1 MLYRE
6 NSPLIGLDSSEPLRL
21 MVVVMALLLL
31 VVVESGVPAH

>member
-1 MLYRE
+1 
-6 NSPLIGLDSSEPLRL
+6 LDSSEPLRL